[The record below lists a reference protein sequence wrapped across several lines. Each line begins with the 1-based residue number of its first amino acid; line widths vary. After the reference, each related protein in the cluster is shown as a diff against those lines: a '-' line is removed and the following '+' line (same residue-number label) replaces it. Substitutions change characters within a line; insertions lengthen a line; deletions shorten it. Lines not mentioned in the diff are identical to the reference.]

1 MSAVVGRGLAAHMEA
16 VGGSVCP
23 DCGAVEGVEMPV
35 GQEDVGRPGG
45 QEDVEM
51 PVGQEDVE
59 RPGGQEDVGA
69 CGCPGSQ
76 GQLKVEAM
84 LPR

>member
-23 DCGAVEGVEMPV
+23 DCGAVES
-35 GQEDVGRPGG
+35 
-45 QEDVEM
+45 
-51 PVGQEDVE
+51 VE
-59 RPGGQEDVGA
+59 RPGGQEGVGA
-69 CGCPGSQ
+69 CGCPGGQ
-76 GQLKVEAM
+76 GQLKVEAN